1 MIVFYFSLSHWYSSY
16 ILELFLHQENVQKT
30 VQACPSFLKFSNGEH
45 ASAPPPPLLPKFAR
59 PLPICIPIPHLRHW
73 MWHNLVILM
82 SLRNQHVLTHM
93 IIIRKG
99 NTFDR
104 ISLVRV
110 FAFGNVSWHVRTI
123 IDDDHPD
130 LNMLTHIHHWLRSY
144 FESRGGG
151 LTSVLSKV
159 GGGGAKNTFLS
170 VLISFNKFYYM

>member
-1 MIVFYFSLSHWYSSY
+1 MYKKLSKP
-16 ILELFLHQENVQKT
+16 VQ
-30 VQACPSFLKFSNGEH
+30 VFSNFLMGSMPLH
-45 ASAPPPPLLPKFAR
+45 PPPPLLPKFAR

-151 LTSVLSKV
+151 WLVFWVKWGE
-159 GGGGAKNTFLS
+159 GGLKTPFCQ
-170 VLISFNKFYYM
+170 Y